1 MCFFFFFPASSQ
13 HLQAVI
19 RSPHPFNQISN
30 DFQVVLVICQ
40 TTCCFCCVFS
50 RFSAFALKEKVN
62 GAVDSWPLVMFSW
75 RCPLASDSQA
85 VISQLDGSA
94 EGKVRLLLLPGAP
107 GAPLSETE
115 SWALA
120 PAVS

>member
-1 MCFFFFFPASSQ
+1 MVQRTASPSLCSAGVTHQ
-13 HLQAVI
+13 
-19 RSPHPFNQISN
+19 PSN
-30 DFQVVLVICQ
+30 
-40 TTCCFCCVFS
+40 
-50 RFSAFALKEKVN
+50 
-62 GAVDSWPLVMFSW
+62 
-75 RCPLASDSQA
+75 SQA